1 MLAAWLALPFDDNF
15 ESVWRYRFCASINV
29 WVVVGVGGSC
39 CILRRNGCVWRWH
52 YTYKRGKLAYLWVV
66 DLLLAFVCCSSKWGE
81 IKKKLFSSSSSP
93 LLCFVFI
100 FVSFCLF
107 VCVFSL
113 ANSFI
118 PFSTYLEKLVFHV
131 IMVGCFTFFASLG
144 NILKW
149 KGRSYTY
156 IGSRKNKKQK
166 NK

>member
-1 MLAAWLALPFDDNF
+1 MMTLMLMIVMLAAWLALPFDDNF

-66 DLLLAFVCCSSKWGE
+66 DVFCVHLRFV
-81 IKKKLFSSSSSP
+81 L
-93 LLCFVFI
+93 
-100 FVSFCLF
+100 FCLF

-149 KGRSYTY
+149 KGRS
-156 IGSRKNKKQK
+156 
-166 NK
+166 